1 MIFAAGFLTGFT
13 NLASGICVGVIGSSA
28 ALTDAQQ
35 KGTFMKMLIVEI
47 FGSALGLYGVIVAIV
62 ISNK

>member
-13 NLASGICVGVIGSSA
+13 NLASGICVGSIGSSA

-47 FGSALGLYGVIVAIV
+47 FGSALGLYAVIVAIV
-62 ISNK
+62 LSSK